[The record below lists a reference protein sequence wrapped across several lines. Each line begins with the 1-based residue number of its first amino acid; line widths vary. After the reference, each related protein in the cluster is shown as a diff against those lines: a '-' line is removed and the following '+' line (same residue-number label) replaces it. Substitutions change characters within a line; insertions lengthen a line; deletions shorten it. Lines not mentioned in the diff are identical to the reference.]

1 MRVLFDQGT
10 PKPLRQLLQG
20 HDIQT
25 AYERGWSTLENGELI
40 AQAESSGFDI
50 LLTTDRQLRYQQ
62 NLSQRR
68 LAIVVLTTTQLPRI
82 RSAASLIQA
91 ALDRAT
97 AGSYIEVL
105 IP

>member
-10 PKPLRQLLQG
+10 PKPLRRSLQR
-20 HDIQT
+20 HMIET

-40 AQAESSGFDI
+40 AQAEKAEFDV
-50 LLTTDRQLRYQQ
+50 LPTTDRQLRYQQ

-68 LAIVVLTTTQLPRI
+68 LAIVVSSTTQLPRI
-82 RSAASLIQA
+82 QSAIPLIQT
-91 ALDRAT
+91 ALDQAT
-97 AGSYIEVL
+97 AGSYLEVE

>member
-10 PKPLRQLLQG
+10 PKPLRQSLQG
-20 HDIQT
+20 HEIET

-40 AQAESSGFDI
+40 TQAEAAGFDV

-62 NLSQRR
+62 NLSRRR

-82 RSAASLIQA
+82 RSAAPLIQA
-91 ALDRAT
+91 AIDRAT
-97 AGSYIEVL
+97 TGSYVEVE